1 MFLKPLF
8 IHEKNGKF
16 LIITVVFFSNTH
28 IHESFTGKLAL
39 PNKFQNV
46 FPISFQWLPQIF
58 QPSRSRH
65 WPAITSIFVYSKNV
79 KLNLYIYIFIFLWSF
94 IIKISGKQTKNC
106 EKKHVNKKIR
116 NIKKQTKEK
125 MFTQFVTNMK
135 IMNITW
141 TLIWQRHI

>member
-1 MFLKPLF
+1 M
-8 IHEKNGKF
+8 
-16 LIITVVFFSNTH
+16 VVFFFKYAYSW
-28 IHESFTGKLAL
+28 IIYWKTGVA
-39 PNKFQNV
+39 QQ
-46 FPISFQWLPQIF
+46 ISKIRNCFCHWLPQIF
-58 QPSRSRH
+58 QPIWSRH
-65 WPAITSIFVYSKNV
+65 WPAITSICVYSKNV

-116 NIKKQTKEK
+116 NMKKQTKDFCSCLCIK
-125 MFTQFVTNMK
+125 MFAQFVTNMK